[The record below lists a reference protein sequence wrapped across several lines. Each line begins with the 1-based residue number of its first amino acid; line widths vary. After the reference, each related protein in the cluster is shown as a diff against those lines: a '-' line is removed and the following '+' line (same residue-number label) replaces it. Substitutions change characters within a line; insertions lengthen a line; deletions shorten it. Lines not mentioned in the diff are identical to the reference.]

1 MNSDKKVV
9 VVTGGSKGI
18 GLAIAKLFFANN
30 YRVFVCSRT
39 RPDPSDFPNVSGD
52 FLHFE
57 LDLSDEASVKSCV
70 KSIFTE
76 EKRIDVLINCAGKA
90 VGGSFLM
97 TSMKELNDIFT
108 INYFNTLLFTQYI
121 VKKMIRRKS
130 GAVVNISSTAGIL
143 ADRGTVNY
151 GGSKA
156 ALIHATKVL
165 ASELGVYGV
174 RVNAIAPG
182 VVETDM
188 AKQMDEQSLALLY
201 ERRSLSGQ
209 KIFSEDVSELA
220 YFLGSDSSLKI
231 TGQVIRIDCGMP
243 F

>member
-1 MNSDKKVV
+1 
-9 VVTGGSKGI
+9 
-18 GLAIAKLFFANN
+18 
-30 YRVFVCSRT
+30 
-39 RPDPSDFPNVSGD
+39 
-52 FLHFE
+52 
-57 LDLSDEASVKSCV
+57 
-70 KSIFTE
+70 
-76 EKRIDVLINCAGKA
+76 
-90 VGGSFLM
+90 
-97 TSMKELNDIFT
+97 MKELNDIFT

-143 ADRGTVNY
+143 ADRGTVSY

>member
-1 MNSDKKVV
+1 MKIDKKIV

-18 GLAIAKLFFANN
+18 GLSIAKTFCAKN
-30 YRVFVCSRT
+30 YRVFICSRN
-39 RPDPSDFPNVSGD
+39 RPDPSDFEDMSVD
-52 FLHFE
+52 CLYFE
-57 LDLSDEASVKSCV
+57 LDLSNEASVKRCV
-70 KSIFTE
+70 KSIFSE

-90 VGGSFLM
+90 TGGSFLM
-97 TSMKELNDIFT
+97 TPMKEMNEIFT

-121 VKKMIRRKS
+121 VKKMIRRKA

-143 ADRGTVNY
+143 ADRGTLSY

-156 ALIHATKVL
+156 ALIHATKVI

-188 AKQMDEQSLALLY
+188 AKQMDKQSLALLY

-209 KIFSEDVSELA
+209 KILSEDVSELA
-220 YFLGSDSSLKI
+220 YFLGSDLSSKI
-231 TGQVIRIDCGMP
+231 TGQVIRIDGGMS

>member
-1 MNSDKKVV
+1 MNIDKKVV

-18 GLAIAKLFFANN
+18 GLAIAKLFFAHN
-30 YRVFVCSRT
+30 YRVFVCSRK
-39 RPDPSDFPNVSGD
+39 RPDPSELSDVSGD

-57 LDLSDEASVKSCV
+57 LDLSDEASVKICV
-70 KSIFTE
+70 KSIFNE

-90 VGGSFLM
+90 IGGSFLM
-97 TSMKELNDIFT
+97 TSMKDLSDIFT

-121 VKKMIRRKS
+121 VKKMIKRKS

-143 ADRGTVNY
+143 GDRGTVSY

-165 ASELGVYGV
+165 ASELGAYGI
-174 RVNAIAPG
+174 RVNAIAPA

-201 ERRSLSGQ
+201 ERRFLSGE

-220 YFLGSDSSLKI
+220 YFLGSESSLKI

>member
-1 MNSDKKVV
+1 MNVDKKVA

-18 GLAIAKLFFANN
+18 GLAIAKLYYANN
-30 YRVFVCSRT
+30 YRVFVCSRN
-39 RPDPSDFPNVSGD
+39 RPDPSDLDGASVD

-57 LDLSDEASVKSCV
+57 LDLSDEASVKNCV
-70 KSIFTE
+70 KSIFNE

-90 VGGSFLM
+90 IGGSFLM
-97 TSMKELNDIFT
+97 TSMKDLNDIFT
-108 INYFNTLLFTQYI
+108 VNYFNTLLFTQYI
-121 VKKMIRRKS
+121 VKKMLRRKS

-143 ADRGTVNY
+143 ADKGTVSY

-165 ASELGVYGV
+165 ATELGVYGI
-174 RVNAIAPG
+174 RVNAIAPA

-188 AKQMDEQSLALLY
+188 AKQIDDQSLALLY
-201 ERRSLSGQ
+201 ERRALSGQ
-209 KIFSEDVSELA
+209 KIFSEDVSELT

>member
-1 MNSDKKVV
+1 MSADKKVA

-18 GLAIAKLFFANN
+18 GLSIARFFFANN

-39 RPDPSDFPNVSGD
+39 QPDITDISTDFI
-52 FLHFE
+52 HCE
-57 LDLSDEASVKSCV
+57 LDLNDEVSIKSCV
-70 KSIFTE
+70 KSIFKE

-90 VGGSFLM
+90 TGGSFLM
-97 TSMKELNDIFT
+97 TSVKDMRDIFT

-121 VKKMIRRKS
+121 VKKMIRHKA
-130 GAVVNISSTAGIL
+130 GAIVNISSTAGIL
-143 ADRGTVNY
+143 ADRGTVSY

-165 ASELGVYGV
+165 SSELGAYGI
-174 RVNAIAPG
+174 RVNAIAPA

-188 AKQMDEQSLALLY
+188 AKQMDQKSLALLY
-201 ERRSLSGQ
+201 ERRSLPGE
-209 KIFSEDVSELA
+209 KIYAEDVSELA
-220 YFLGSDSSLKI
+220 FFLGSESSLKI

>member
-1 MNSDKKVV
+1 MKVDKKVA

-18 GLAIAKLFFANN
+18 GLAIAKLYYANN
-30 YRVFVCSRT
+30 YRVFVCSRN
-39 RPDPSDFPNVSGD
+39 RPDPSDVDGASVD

-57 LDLSDEASVKSCV
+57 LDLSDEASVKNCV
-70 KSIFTE
+70 KSIFNE

-90 VGGSFLM
+90 IGGSFLM
-97 TSMKELNDIFT
+97 TSMKDLNDIFT
-108 INYFNTLLFTQYI
+108 VNYFNTLLFTQYI
-121 VKKMIRRKS
+121 VKKMLRRKS

-143 ADRGTVNY
+143 ADKGTVSY

-165 ASELGVYGV
+165 ATELGVYGI
-174 RVNAIAPG
+174 RVNAIAPA

-201 ERRSLSGQ
+201 ERRSLSGE

>member
-1 MNSDKKVV
+1 MNVDKKVA

-18 GLAIAKLFFANN
+18 GLAIAKLYYANN
-30 YRVFVCSRT
+30 YRVFVCSRN
-39 RPDPSDFPNVSGD
+39 RPDPSDLDGASVD

-57 LDLSDEASVKSCV
+57 LDLSDEASVKNCV
-70 KSIFTE
+70 KSIFNE

-90 VGGSFLM
+90 IGGSFLM
-97 TSMKELNDIFT
+97 TSMKDLNDIFT
-108 INYFNTLLFTQYI
+108 VNYFNTLLFTQYI
-121 VKKMIRRKS
+121 VKKMLRRKS

-143 ADRGTVNY
+143 ADKGTVSY

-165 ASELGVYGV
+165 ATELGIYGI
-174 RVNAIAPG
+174 RVNAIAPA

-201 ERRSLSGQ
+201 ERRSLSGE

>member
-1 MNSDKKVV
+1 MKIDKKIV

-18 GLAIAKLFFANN
+18 GLSIAKTFCAKN
-30 YRVFVCSRT
+30 YRVFICSRN
-39 RPDPSDFPNVSGD
+39 RPDPSDFEDMSVD
-52 FLHFE
+52 CLYFE
-57 LDLSDEASVKSCV
+57 LDLSNEASVKRCV
-70 KSIFTE
+70 KSIFSE

-90 VGGSFLM
+90 TGGSFLM
-97 TSMKELNDIFT
+97 TPMKEMNEIFT

-121 VKKMIRRKS
+121 VKKMIRRKA

-143 ADRGTVNY
+143 ADRGTLSY

-156 ALIHATKVL
+156 ALIHATKVI

-188 AKQMDEQSLALLY
+188 AKQMDKQSLALLY
-201 ERRSLSGQ
+201 ERRSLSVQ
-209 KIFSEDVSELA
+209 KILSDDVSELA
-220 YFLGSDSSLKI
+220 YFLGSDLSSKI
-231 TGQVIRIDCGMP
+231 TGQVIRIDGGMS

>member
-1 MNSDKKVV
+1 MNIVKKLV
-9 VVTGGSKGI
+9 VVTGGSRGI
-18 GLAIAKLFFANN
+18 GLAIAKRFYANN

-39 RPDPSDFPNVSGD
+39 GPDLAGFSVVPED

-70 KSIFTE
+70 KSIFSE
-76 EKRIDVLINCAGKA
+76 EKRIDVLVNCAGKA
-90 VGGSFLM
+90 IGGSFLM
-97 TSMKELNDIFT
+97 TSMRDIRDIFN

-121 VKKMIRRKS
+121 VKKMVRRKS
-130 GAVVNISSTAGIL
+130 GSVVNISSTAGIL
-143 ADRGTVNY
+143 GDRGTVSY

-165 ASELGVYGV
+165 ASELGAYGI
-174 RVNAIAPG
+174 RVNAIAPA

-188 AKQMDEQSLALLY
+188 AKQIDDQSLALLY
-201 ERRSLSGQ
+201 ERRALSGQ
-209 KIFSEDVSELA
+209 KIFSEDVSELT